1 MQQEAE
7 SGKCSIQERRG
18 VAMVKPRDMTD
29 KQWKAR
35 VQKIIK
41 KLQKARKTLE
51 DEPIPEKFRKYLS
64 PDDPPPRN
72 TPGAGALPVPRE
84 ELEAAVSSVR
94 FAQRGKRP
102 S

>member
-1 MQQEAE
+1 MPSFYHAE
-7 SGKCSIQERRG
+7 GG
-18 VAMVKPRDMTD
+18 TLAMAKTRNKLTD
-29 KQWKAR
+29 KEWKEEIL
-35 VQKIIK
+35 KIVK
-41 KLQKARKTLE
+41 DLRQVRKALE
-51 DEPIPEKFRKYLS
+51 DEPDGLRKYLS

-84 ELEAAVSSVR
+84 ELKAAVSSVR